1 MAVSPSTLKALGA
14 VCGNVCAFPGC
25 IAPIYDTRYN
35 ILVGEVCHI
44 EANSVNGPRYNKD
57 QSDDERQGFSNLMFM
72 CQPHHTIID
81 DKSRLEEFTVDVLKQ
96 MKRDH
101 EERWHNT
108 VPTEDLLERLV
119 RKVLEL
125 QAPSK
130 PLPQLF
136 PVVEALMTRAGN
148 DVGIDTYDFR
158 IKLRNDGPSTV
169 RTYRIEVEIPKA
181 YATSNSIY
189 PAEKKEHNR
198 GDVRLW
204 RFTEEGHPGFA
215 LYPGETSDYLIL
227 LDYTVSIDQYVQITA
242 DPKIKVLVY
251 SGDDLVS
258 DTEYLIACFLN
269 KDRCNMLWA
278 PGRERPPVL
287 SQCEEEK
294 P

>member
-1 MAVSPSTLKALGA
+1 MAPSSSTLKALAA
-14 VCGNVCAFPGC
+14 VCGNVCTFPGC
-25 IAPIYDTRYN
+25 IAPIYDSRYN

-44 EANSVNGPRYNKD
+44 EASSVNGPRHNKD
-57 QSDDERQGFSNLMFM
+57 QSEEERQGFANLVFM

-81 DKSRLEEFTVDVLKQ
+81 DSSRLDEFTVEVLKK
-96 MKRDH
+96 MKGDH
-101 EERWHNT
+101 EGRSHNT
-108 VPTEDLLERLV
+108 IPTEDLLEHLV

-130 PLPQLF
+130 PLPLLV

-169 RTYRIEVEIPKA
+169 RAYRVEVGIPKA

-198 GDVRLW
+198 GDIRLW
-204 RFTEEGHPGFA
+204 RFTEEDHPGFA

-227 LDYTVSIDQYVQITA
+227 LDYTVSMDQYVQITA
-242 DPKIKVLVY
+242 DPKIKLLVY
-251 SGDDLVS
+251 SCDDLIS
-258 DTEYLIACFLN
+258 RMEYLIACFLN
-269 KDRCNMLWA
+269 KDRCNMLWP
-278 PGRERPPVL
+278 PGRERPTVL
-287 SQCEEEK
+287 SLCEE
-294 P
+294 